1 MDIDF
6 LLLLGARIAPG
17 LGEVEGRARDD
28 VCRIIERAVAAR
40 PPRVQRQL
48 AMFLSLLRFA
58 PVARY
63 GRPFERLSTDRQ
75 DAVLRWFQ
83 DARLPRL
90 RQGFWGVKTLIYMGY
105 YGRPDVGRDIAY
117 RPSRTGN
124 DLLDAR

>member
-17 LGEVEGRARDD
+17 LREVDGRARDD
-28 VCRIIERAVAAR
+28 VRRIIEHAVAAR
-40 PPRVQRQL
+40 PPDVQRQL
-48 AMFLSLLRFA
+48 AMFLGLLRLA

-83 DARLPRL
+83 DAPLRRL
-90 RQGFWGVKTLIYMGY
+90 RKGFWGVKTLIYMGY
-105 YGRPDVGRDIAY
+105 YGRPDVGSDIVY

>member
-17 LGEVEGRARDD
+17 LREVDGRARDD
-28 VCRIIERAVAAR
+28 VRRIIEHAVAAR
-40 PPRVQRQL
+40 PPDVQRQL
-48 AMFLSLLRFA
+48 AMFLGLLRLA

-83 DARLPRL
+83 DAPLPRL
-90 RQGFWGVKTLIYMGY
+90 RKGFWGVKTLIYMGY
-105 YGRPDVGRDIAY
+105 YGRPDVGSDIVY

>member
-17 LGEVEGRARDD
+17 LREVDGRARDD
-28 VCRIIERAVAAR
+28 VRRIIEHAVAAR
-40 PPRVQRQL
+40 PPDVQRQL
-48 AMFLSLLRFA
+48 ATFLGLLRLA

-83 DARLPRL
+83 DAPLPRL
-90 RQGFWGVKTLIYMGY
+90 RKGFWGVKTLIYMGY
-105 YGRPDVGRDIAY
+105 YGRPDVGSDIAY